1 MNPSE
6 SICKA
11 ASKNMNIPAQ
21 PIDFHPPAAEAAPF
35 LLPAASP
42 FAARAERFAA
52 LASSHSLGD
61 WLDFLAALSRAQDAA
76 YQALPV
82 LAPPEATAL
91 ARAVEHGMPP
101 LLSHTLPADWQG
113 VLQSLVTTLAPL
125 APTAAQAAMGRLQV
139 SSPTA
144 LDALAG
150 SLLNGEP
157 DFSRAAELPYVAA
170 ALQVVFT
177 RLASQ
182 LDAASLQAQ
191 DAHNVCPCCGSP
203 AVAGIVR
210 LGSTINNLRYLHCC
224 LCNTEWNVPRAVCS
238 SCGADKQVALHELDG
253 QKTAVRGESCDDC
266 HGYLKLVYQE
276 KDPHVDP
283 VADDLATLALDLLLD
298 EAGYQRIGPN
308 LLLIGAHGG

>member
-1 MNPSE
+1 MIIPE
-6 SICKA
+6 PICKP
-11 ASKNMNIPAQ
+11 ASEDMNIPAQ
-21 PIDFHPPAAEAAPF
+21 TIDFHPPAAEAAPF

-42 FAARAERFAA
+42 FGERADRFAA

-61 WLDFLAALSRAQDAA
+61 WLDFLAAVSRAQDAA
-76 YQALPV
+76 YRALPA
-82 LAPPEATAL
+82 LPLPEPTVL
-91 ARAVEHGMPP
+91 ARAAEHRMPP
-101 LLSHTLPADWQG
+101 LLSQPLPADWQG
-113 VLQSLVTTLAPL
+113 VLHSLITTLTPL
-125 APTAAQAAMGRLQV
+125 APPAAQAALANLQAAT
-139 SSPTA
+139 PGA
-144 LDALAG
+144 LDALAD

-182 LDAASLQAQ
+182 LAPASLQAQ
-191 DAHNVCPCCGSP
+191 DAHNICPCCGSP

-210 LGSTINNLRYLHCC
+210 LGSAINNLRYLHCC

-238 SCGADKQVALHELDG
+238 SCGSDRQVALHELAD
-253 QKTAVRGESCDDC
+253 QPNAVRGESCDDC
-266 HGYLKLVYQE
+266 RGYLKLVYQE
-276 KDPHVDP
+276 KDPRVDP

-298 EAGYQRIGPN
+298 EAGYQRSGPN